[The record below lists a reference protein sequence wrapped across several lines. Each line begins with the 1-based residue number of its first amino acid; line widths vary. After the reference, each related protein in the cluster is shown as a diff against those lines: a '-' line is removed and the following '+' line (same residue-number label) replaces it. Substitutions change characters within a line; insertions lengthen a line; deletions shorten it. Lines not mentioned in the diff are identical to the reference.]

1 MATADIHELPR
12 SLHHPSIMLGE
23 VSKSG
28 VRIEVPAESSTPSPM
43 FAALPKSGSVNTP
56 AGNREIIGIGAGRSR
71 SSN

>member
-43 FAALPKSGSVNTP
+43 FAALRR
-56 AGNREIIGIGAGRSR
+56 ADR
-71 SSN
+71 